1 MDLIPVRMLTQ
12 YTYCPRLGYM
22 EWVQKEFEVSSDVAE
37 GTYQHRNV
45 DVVSGTKK
53 MAEKDAETIHARS
66 VYLSDENLG
75 LIAKTD
81 LIEIKGEK
89 ATPVEY
95 KKGRVPDIPG
105 GVYDSTLVQVCAQG
119 LLLRAHGYESNGG
132 VVYYVASKRRVHVP
146 FDDVAIAK
154 TLQHVHDMKEMIK
167 NNAIPPPLVNSPKCP
182 RCSLVGICMPDE
194 VNILSKRIPADSV
207 RRMYPIRVDTVPVY
221 VQEQGAYVSQSGE
234 TLVVKTKNGAKRNIR
249 LIDVSD
255 VTLYGNI
262 QITTQA
268 VRTLCDRG
276 IPVCYLSYGGRFIGI
291 TDGQYSKN
299 VDLRI
304 RQFRAYE
311 DKAASLKIAKSVVRG
326 KIKNSMVLLRR
337 NHKSTPTVLGELA
350 TLADRCVNCRD
361 YNVLL
366 GIEGLAAK
374 LYFSDFN
381 GMLKKDTEFNFKNR
395 NRRPP
400 RDPINAML
408 SWLYMMLVR
417 QMSISIRRVGLDLYL
432 GYLHTPHH
440 GRPALALDMME
451 EFRSIVCDSVCIN
464 MVNTEAIK
472 ESDFVTTPFGVNM
485 TDGGR
490 RRVIKSFESRM
501 DATIRHPLLKYS
513 VSYRRILEVQA
524 RLLARYLQG
533 EIPEYIPF
541 RTR

>member
-12 YTYCPRLGYM
+12 YTYCPRLGYL
-22 EWVQKEFEVSSDVAE
+22 EWVQQEFETSADVVE

-45 DVVSGTKK
+45 DVASGTKK

-66 VYLSDENLG
+66 VYLSDVNLG
-75 LIAKTD
+75 LVAKTD
-81 LIEIKGEK
+81 LIEIEGGK

-105 GVYDSTLVQVCAQG
+105 KVYDSTLVQVCAQG
-119 LLLRAHGYESNGG
+119 LLLRAHGYESNVG

-154 TLQHVHDMKEMIK
+154 TLQCVHDMKEMIK
-167 NNAIPPPLVNSPKCP
+167 DNTIPPPLVNSPKCP

-207 RRMYPIRVDTVPVY
+207 RRMYPIRTDTIPVY
-221 VQEQGAYVSQSGE
+221 VQEQGAYVSLTGE
-234 TLVVKTKNGAKRNIR
+234 MLKVKTRNGEKRNIR
-249 LIDVSD
+249 LLDVSD

-291 TDGQYSKN
+291 TDGQHSKN

-304 RQFRAYE
+304 RQFAAYQ
-311 DKAASLKIAKSVVRG
+311 DKAASLKIAKSIVRG
-326 KIKNSMVLLRR
+326 KIRNSRVLLRR
-337 NHKSTPTVLGELA
+337 NHKLTPTVLDELA
-350 TLADRCVNCRD
+350 TLADRCVTCKE

-374 LYFSDFN
+374 LYFSEFDA
-381 GMLKKDTEFNFKNR
+381 MLKRDTEFDFKNR

-417 QMSISIRRVGLDLYL
+417 QMSIAIRRVGLDLYL

-472 ESDFVTTPFGVNM
+472 ESDFITTPFGVNL
-485 TDGGR
+485 TDNGR
-490 RRVIKSFESRM
+490 KRVIKSFESRM
-501 DATIRHPLLKYS
+501 DDTIRHPVLKYS
-513 VSYRRILEVQA
+513 VSYRRILEIQV
-524 RLLARYLQG
+524 RLLARYLQN